1 MVYEDIFDSKRACYH
16 LNGFNV
22 VGRYL
27 IVLYYQKTKAYAQVD
42 RRKKKEEIEKMKA
55 KYGVDGEVPKEDKA
69 K

>member
-1 MVYEDIFDSKRACYH
+1 VYEDIFDAKRACDH

-55 KYGVDGEVPKEDKA
+55 KYGVDGEVPKEEKA